1 MDMKRLITGGIV
13 GGLTMFAMGYL
24 FYMVLMAGFFEA
36 NTTNN
41 VMRTEFIWWA
51 IILGEVFMGMLIM
64 QACDWSGS
72 TGWMACAKTGAMV
85 GFLAWGAVNLI
96 MYGAND
102 MGTLTAHLADIV
114 VTMVRA
120 GVAGAV
126 IGMVV
131 AKGGGGAPATEY

>member
-1 MDMKRLITGGIV
+1 MDMKRLVTGGIV
-13 GGLTMFAMGYL
+13 GAVGLFATGYL
-24 FYMVLMAGFFEA
+24 FYMILLAGFFEA

-41 VMRTEFIWWA
+41 VMRAEIIWWA

-72 TGWMACAKTGAMV
+72 TGWQECAKTGAIV
-85 GFLAWGAVNLI
+85 GLLAWGAVNLI

-102 MGTLTAHLADIV
+102 MATLTGHIADIA
-114 VTMVRA
+114 VTMGRA
-120 GVAGAV
+120 GVAGAL

-131 AKGGGGAPATEY
+131 AKGASSAPASEY